1 MINLRYRL
9 PANLEN
15 TASVTAEADWML
27 VQKDGEKFLSK
38 IPAGTF
44 GPMLASS
51 LSGLTDTDT
60 GIAFPGSDVIQFVE
74 GAAECARFTANG
86 NLLLGTTTDTTGFRL
101 QVNGSGLVSGL
112 YGLTDTNTGIAF
124 PGSDVIQFVEGAA
137 ECARFTADGEFS
149 CGNGALLKRP
159 GQSTATPVYT
169 FALDADTGAGNNA
182 ANCFG
187 VFTAGTLRAYWG
199 GDGSLRAAADTAAKG
214 TYYCGTS
221 AIYWAGVYAQ
231 GGALLTS
238 DAREKTDVV
247 DSDLGLTFIQALRP
261 VRYRWVQCG
270 YVDESGQPQ
279 TRAGIRPH
287 YGLLAQEV
295 QAVMGESDFAGFAYD
310 PDADAYCLRYDEF
323 IAPLIKAVQEL
334 AARVEELEA
343 QLGVG
348 EA

>member
-1 MINLRYRL
+1 MPKVSLPSVVSKLPLDLRAFVDRVREALNGDTFLTVAEYERRTAAAQRTAAPLETLSLEGYAL
-9 PANLEN
+9 PER
-15 TASVTAEADWML
+15 TATLADSVDWLL
-27 VQKDGEKFLSK
+27 VQKNGEATLSRV
-38 IPAGTF
+38 PAGSF
-44 GPMLASS
+44 GQVQALGI
-51 LSGLTDTDT
+51 SGSNDADT
-60 GIAFPGSDVIQFVE
+60 GVSFPGENVIT
-74 GAAECARFTANG
+74 FT
-86 NLLLGTTTDTTGFRL
+86 
-101 QVNGSGLVSGL
+101 
-112 YGLTDTNTGIAF
+112 
-124 PGSDVIQFVEGAA
+124 EGAA

-334 AARVEELEA
+334 SAQIVVLEA
-343 QLGVG
+343 RIAAL